1 MSATGRATILVVED
15 EPALRRAAR
24 RVLEERLGYR
34 LVLAERAEEAL
45 GRIELGQRI
54 DLVLSDLH
62 LPGMDGLELY
72 DELVR
77 RGFTGRFLLT
87 SGSESEDIAQE
98 RAIPPGVAFLS
109 RPWTIDELAGAV
121 AKALGE
127 GAAGEPGV
135 RAGRRSGMNSAWRA
149 TAAAI
154 SGIPSSWWAGGPSRR
169 RANTWRGRWSIAG
182 SAAAISGHRWL
193 GIVREPRGAGEV
205 AASRWNGRT

>member
-62 LPGMDGLELY
+62 LPGMDGLQLY

-121 AKALGE
+121 AKALEE
-127 GAAGEPGV
+127 GAAGE
-135 RAGRRSGMNSAWRA
+135 
-149 TAAAI
+149 
-154 SGIPSSWWAGGPSRR
+154 
-169 RANTWRGRWSIAG
+169 RG
-182 SAAAISGHRWL
+182 
-193 GIVREPRGAGEV
+193 
-205 AASRWNGRT
+205 